1 MVRYVVFVRVL
12 SIRFWMR
19 FGFGRGD
26 VALLLERLD
35 GSENLLALLPRRSY
49 RCAHSAGSRPS
60 TSLESGA
67 YVAEA
72 NATFANTSAGPRD
85 ANCDLRFDRSG
96 PPTFIDFLDLTLGGS
111 GEPAQWQNAHLAGAF
126 ELLPGDGPLRVSCL
140 AQGAFQRPAIGRAIR
155 ERPCKAPFLW
165 RRPAPRSCC
174 IVASCLKRRSHDE

>member
-72 NATFANTSAGPRD
+72 NATFVNTSAGPRD
-85 ANCDLRFDRSG
+85 ASADDRS
-96 PPTFIDFLDLTLGGS
+96 PFRH
-111 GEPAQWQNAHLAGAF
+111 EAG
-126 ELLPGDGPLRVSCL
+126 V
-140 AQGAFQRPAIGRAIR
+140 QRTT
-155 ERPCKAPFLW
+155 
-165 RRPAPRSCC
+165 
-174 IVASCLKRRSHDE
+174 